1 VLEALRTVLDISDNI
16 SNMAVTIGGAVTAGV
31 DQGAQ
36 DAEITG
42 MNIVAMNVFS
52 ALVSAMGISGGV
64 ASYFTSVGT
73 AISQGIAKGIRDGA
87 SSIISAAKNAARDA
101 YNAAK
106 SELGIKSPSRVMMEV
121 GRNYAEGFAMGIS
134 QNAGL
139 VSNAARSVAQQ
150 AIYGSYMGDVN
161 VTQNINAVPMS
172 PNELAM
178 QTQSALQMLRFA

>member
-1 VLEALRTVLDISDNI
+1 
-16 SNMAVTIGGAVTAGV
+16 
-31 DQGAQ
+31 
-36 DAEITG
+36 
-42 MNIVAMNVFS
+42 
-52 ALVSAMGISGGV
+52 
-64 ASYFTSVGT
+64 
-73 AISQGIAKGIRDGA
+73 
-87 SSIISAAKNAARDA
+87 
-101 YNAAK
+101 
-106 SELGIKSPSRVMMEV
+106 MMEV